1 MAETTGAIP
10 LLLRTL
16 CSAPLGIYG
25 LKQLAEYAHRLGYR
39 VVGVAERESLASVVA
54 LGQVTSRLD
63 MKPLYALEVFVDS
76 DRCFPL
82 ILMALNSNGFRQ
94 LLRIYSSLSGEVYLR
109 QGLSGLLLGKEE
121 LQGKG
126 LAGFVEAPSLSGSG
140 ENVESWH
147 RQVRILVQGLPY
159 AEVYLRLPVGSASS
173 QNPLPLAG
181 MLDLADQTGLTPI
194 VFPVA
199 FFADKSDALLY
210 TLGRQIRLDQLD
222 SEGIPEAKGTFPLC
236 TEEYFRSF
244 FLRSVEFVETAGAA
258 VPSALENARQLID
271 RIDWRYHPESLH
283 PPALRPERGFNPE
296 TRLWDRIHEAA
307 LQRWPDRISEIKER
321 LYEEFSGLRRQ
332 NRMGL
337 FLALCELFHR
347 LSRPDLVSIPDR
359 ATHGLLCAY
368 LVGINPFDPVEQQ
381 QPFQESSL
389 RTLCNPLVLQIPDGW
404 QDEILRIFRELFG
417 EHSVAVIERR
427 TVPSSTSMRGLA
439 LRYRLGEHPQA
450 INYLRVCAA
459 SPQGS
464 KRWAVIFSRQVDQE
478 LPCQPE
484 SAPQR
489 TGDQRLGLPVEHV
502 LNLPCLVFEI
512 VPDPNKTRLWNLGDQ
527 VPESDPTQKPLTV
540 NLFQTFQEILPV
552 LYPRYNRSVIWLT
565 FHAVQPAHWNELVA
579 ALALLELERHDRAGF
594 LRAIRTRL
602 KRIQGVSRSR
612 ESATQGKQGPQQVAE
627 ILTSTKGLFLFRD
640 QLQPLFEKV
649 LGLSRQESFTLA
661 RRIMTA
667 GTLLPPHE
675 DIIQEVIPYLDNPE
689 LSYPTTQFLS
699 LIPRFLCSQRQIADW
714 AKNLVQFGIAADNN
728 PLDFARVVLDET
740 AQPRIEIAALQ
751 LFLEKRGKRLLPPD
765 VNQSEEKCRIESDG
779 LRLGLSFV
787 ENIGPV
793 TSEHIRKSREGSLFY
808 SLENFLSRTSRR
820 LVNRRVLRHLTL
832 CGALDRFGGRGSP
845 EMVRPR
851 ILEKISTLFHEPS
864 LPHAEDPQTYLFDL
878 GKSSVDSQDSSQ
890 EEWLASPVSWV
901 EEESQLFGVPL
912 SCSIQRAMEDRL
924 PFELS
929 LEIPSRRYW
938 WLGRA
943 ILQVGVLK
951 DVWPWLES
959 KEKGLYT
966 LATLHCGAHWFLVV
980 ADSRLRD
987 RLMAFFSESSG
998 PSSPAPVS
1006 LLALARLGGRPKG
1019 LDRLTLGLLPQ
1030 PDTPKLFHQIPHL
1043 YLQDFEPLPL
1053 VIEHSR
1059 QWRQIEVTVDQ
1070 VQRRLISRIRSQ
1082 IHAFR
1087 VEPLKGAGAYLRF
1100 KVPTLEFLPTSLRPL
1115 EKIPLLPCQM
1125 LLRQLESL
1133 DGIRSTRFVTDE
1145 QEPPLLRFK

>member
-1 MAETTGAIP
+1 MTEVTGEIP
-10 LLLRTL
+10 LLVRTL
-16 CSAPLGIYG
+16 SSAPLGIYG
-25 LKQLAEYAHRLGYR
+25 LKQLTDYAFRLGYR
-39 VVGVAERESLASVVA
+39 IVGVAERESLASAVA
-54 LGQVTSRLD
+54 LGQVASRLD
-63 MKPLYALEVFVDS
+63 IKPLYALEVFVDS
-76 DRCFPL
+76 ERCFPV
-82 ILMALNSNGFRQ
+82 ILLALNSNGFRQ
-94 LLRIYSSLSGEVYLR
+94 LLRIYSALSGEIYLR

-126 LAGFVEAPSLSGSG
+126 LAGFVEIPSLSGAG
-140 ENVESWH
+140 KNVESWH
-147 RQVRILVQGLPY
+147 RQLRILVQGLPY
-159 AEVYLRLPVGSASS
+159 AEVYLRLPVGSMSS
-173 QNPLPLAG
+173 QHPLPMAG
-181 MLDLADQTGLTPI
+181 MLDLANQTGLSPI
-194 VFPVA
+194 VFPVG

-210 TLGRQIRLDQLD
+210 TLGRQVYLDQLD
-222 SEGIPEAKGTFPLC
+222 SEGIPEAKAALPLC
-236 TEEYFRSF
+236 TEEYFRSNF
-244 FLRSVEFVETAGAA
+244 IRSVEFVEKAGVA
-258 VPSALENARQLID
+258 VSSALENARQLVD
-271 RIDWRYHPESLH
+271 KIDWRFHPESLH

-307 LQRWPDRISEIKER
+307 QKQWPDRISEIKER
-321 LYEEFSGLRRQ
+321 LYEEFSALKRQ
-332 NRMGL
+332 DRMGF

-389 RTLCNPLVLQIPDGW
+389 RSLCNPLVLHIPDGW
-404 QDEILRIFRELFG
+404 QDEILRILQELFG
-417 EHSVAVIERR
+417 HHSVAVIERR
-427 TVPSSTSMRGLA
+427 TVPSPTTMRSMA
-439 LRYRLGEHPQA
+439 SRYHLEDHPQA
-450 INYLRVCAA
+450 INYLRICGA
-459 SPQGS
+459 SPEGR
-464 KRWAVIFSRQVDQE
+464 KRWAVVFSRQVDQE

-484 SAPQR
+484 PGLQPGSY
-489 TGDQRLGLPVEHV
+489 QRLGIPVEHV

-527 VPESDPTQKPLTV
+527 VPEGDPTQKPLTESI
-540 NLFQTFQEILPV
+540 FQTLQEIIPI

-565 FHAVQPAHWNELVA
+565 FHAIHPTNWSDLVA
-579 ALALLELERHDRAGF
+579 VLAMLELERHDRAGF
-594 LRAIRTRL
+594 QRAIRTRL
-602 KRIQGVSRSR
+602 KKMQGTSRSW
-612 ESATQGKQGPQQVAE
+612 ESSNQEKQGHQQVEE
-627 ILTSTKGLFLFRD
+627 ILDSSKGLFLFRD

-649 LGLSRQESFTLA
+649 LGLSHQESFSLA
-661 RRIMTA
+661 RRILGT
-667 GTLLPPHE
+667 GTLLPTH
-675 DIIQEVIPYLDNPE
+675 DDVIQEVIPYLDNPE
-689 LSYPTTQFLS
+689 LSYLTTQFLS
-699 LIPRFLCSQRQIADW
+699 LIPRYLCSQRQIADW

-728 PLDFARVVLDET
+728 PLDFARVTLDE
-740 AQPRIEIAALQ
+740 ALQPRVEIAALQ
-751 LFLEKRGKRLLPPD
+751 LFLEKRGKRLFPPD
-765 VNQSEEKCRIESDG
+765 VNQSEEKCKIESDG

-808 SLENFLSRTSRR
+808 SLENFLSRTHRR

-845 EMVRPR
+845 EMIRPR

-864 LPHAEDPQTYLFDL
+864 LPYDEDPQTYLFDL
-878 GKSSVDSQDSSQ
+878 GKGSIETEESSQ

-901 EEESQLFGVPL
+901 EEEAQLFGVPL

-929 LEIPSRRYW
+929 MEIPSRRYW

-943 ILQVGVLK
+943 ILQAGVLK

-959 KEKGLYT
+959 KEKGMYT

-980 ADSRLRD
+980 ADSKLRD
-987 RLMAFFSESSG
+987 RLVALASESTA
-998 PSSPAPVS
+998 SPAPAS

-1043 YLQDFEPLPL
+1043 YLQDFEALPL
-1053 VIEHSR
+1053 VIENSR

-1070 VQRRLISRIRSQ
+1070 VQRRLISHIRTQ
-1082 IHAFR
+1082 IHPFR
-1087 VEPLKGAGAYLRF
+1087 VEPLKGAGAFLRF

-1133 DGIRSTRFVTDE
+1133 DGIRSARFVRDE